1 MITAALSDRFQNDIS
16 GERFAKAFAWLASTD
31 LAALEPGRNEID
43 GDDIFANVMA
53 TTTSAPAEK
62 NYEAHRA
69 YADIH
74 CVIAGEE
81 RIGIAPVAACDAL
94 QDFDEAGDFSLYT
107 YPDEDATWVVLRPGD
122 FCVTPP
128 ADAHK
133 PACCGPAGPAE
144 LRKVCVKV
152 RM

>member
-43 GDDIFANVMA
+43 GDDIFANVM
-53 TTTSAPAEK
+53 TITSSAASEK

-94 QDFDEAGDFSLYT
+94 QDFD
-107 YPDEDATWVVLRPGD
+107 
-122 FCVTPP
+122 
-128 ADAHK
+128 
-133 PACCGPAGPAE
+133 
-144 LRKVCVKV
+144 
-152 RM
+152 